1 MNAALFNYLLE
12 ILETEPDFDKAWQLI
27 TEASDQAFDM
37 IRLD

>member
-27 TEASDQAFDM
+27 NEASDLAFDY